1 MIAHRQP
8 VNLSHMYRLEYKG
21 GLFGSTIYK
30 PKRSVV
36 ARICGARYNYRMPHE
51 VIRVEQ
57 LSKTYGSGDSAA
69 QALKKVSFS
78 IFHGDFL
85 MITGRNGSGKSTFM
99 HQVAMLDYPTKGRIL
114 FNLKKNDAD
123 AVNVA
128 ALPEKQRIEM
138 RLREIGYIFQE
149 YALIRELT
157 ALENVML
164 PRLMWCSARVA
175 REKALRE
182 LSRVG
187 LKKKARHLP
196 SELSGGEQQRVAIA
210 RALVN
215 DPHIIFADEPT
226 ANLDTVASKNVMET
240 LKKINAD
247 GITVVMISHEADE
260 LQYAKRQIV
269 FENGVVKAERT
280 PAAGELL

>member
-1 MIAHRQP
+1 
-8 VNLSHMYRLEYKG
+8 
-21 GLFGSTIYK
+21 
-30 PKRSVV
+30 
-36 ARICGARYNYRMPHE
+36 
-51 VIRVEQ
+51 
-57 LSKTYGSGDSAA
+57 
-69 QALKKVSFS
+69 
-78 IFHGDFL
+78 
-85 MITGRNGSGKSTFM
+85 
-99 HQVAMLDYPTKGRIL
+99 MLDYPTKGRIL

-182 LSRVG
+182 LNRVS

-215 DPHIIFADEPT
+215 DPRIIFADEPT

-260 LQYAKRQIV
+260 LQYAKRQV
-269 FENGVVKAERT
+269 VLENGVVKAERA